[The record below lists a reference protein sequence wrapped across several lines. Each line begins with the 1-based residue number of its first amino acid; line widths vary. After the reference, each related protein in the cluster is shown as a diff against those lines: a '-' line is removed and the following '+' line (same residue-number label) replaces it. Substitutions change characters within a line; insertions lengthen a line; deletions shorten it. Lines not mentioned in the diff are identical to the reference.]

1 MQQRPT
7 LRKIS
12 EAYFEIAKKTLA
24 KDGQSEIAYH
34 DVPETGDEAKKL
46 FDTVRKHASMRAAL
60 EAI

>member
-1 MQQRPT
+1 MSYGTRFIHDPLAGKSLGST
-7 LRKIS
+7 
-12 EAYFEIAKKTLA
+12 TLA
-24 KDGQSEIAYH
+24 KDGQSEITYH